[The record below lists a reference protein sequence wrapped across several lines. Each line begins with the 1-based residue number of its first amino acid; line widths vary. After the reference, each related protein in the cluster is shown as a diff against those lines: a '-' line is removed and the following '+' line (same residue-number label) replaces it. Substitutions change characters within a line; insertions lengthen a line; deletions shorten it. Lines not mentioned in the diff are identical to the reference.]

1 MANKYDWEL
10 LPSTNG
16 RRMTALREKVKVVK
30 DNIIEWV
37 GIGFKLSPPFFDW

>member
-1 MANKYDWEL
+1 MLSKISY
-10 LPSTNG
+10 
-16 RRMTALREKVKVVK
+16 LRGNLVGMLRVTVKVGVKVVK